1 MLGVERIGVIDS
13 VREEAGT
20 FVASVRPSKG
30 NRRRCGICRRKC
42 PFYDQGSG
50 RRRWR
55 GLDAGT
61 VQVFLE
67 ADAPRV
73 RCDVHGV
80 VVASV
85 PWARH
90 GAGHTIMFDDQIAW
104 LATHTSKTA
113 VTLLMRVAW
122 RSVGAIIGR
131 VVADERAVHDPFDG
145 LVRIGIDEISYRR
158 GHNYLTVVIDHDTGR
173 LIWVAAGRSQAVLTK
188 FFVLVG
194 PERAAQIRF
203 VSADAADWIANT
215 VTACCPNA
223 LLCADP
229 FHMVAWATKALDD
242 LRREHWREART
253 GGSKAAIQELKGC
266 RYALL
271 KNPENLTETQHV
283 RLAAVVKLNSV
294 LYRAYLLKEQFRL
307 VFQSRGQ
314 SAINQLNEWLFW
326 ARRCRIRQFVDLAAS
341 ITNHQTTIENTLNH
355 GLTNGLI
362 ESTNTK
368 LRLITRIGYGFK
380 NVNNLI
386 ALCLLDRGGYCPP
399 LPARYPRI

>member
-188 FFVLVG
+188 FFVQIG
-194 PERAAQIRF
+194 RASFRER
-203 VSADAADWIANT
+203 V
-215 VTACCPNA
+215 
-223 LLCADP
+223 
-229 FHMVAWATKALDD
+229 
-242 LRREHWREART
+242 
-253 GGSKAAIQELKGC
+253 
-266 RYALL
+266 
-271 KNPENLTETQHV
+271 
-283 RLAAVVKLNSV
+283 
-294 LYRAYLLKEQFRL
+294 
-307 VFQSRGQ
+307 
-314 SAINQLNEWLFW
+314 
-326 ARRCRIRQFVDLAAS
+326 
-341 ITNHQTTIENTLNH
+341 
-355 GLTNGLI
+355 
-362 ESTNTK
+362 
-368 LRLITRIGYGFK
+368 
-380 NVNNLI
+380 
-386 ALCLLDRGGYCPP
+386 
-399 LPARYPRI
+399 